1 MHIHLVYFRLEVN
14 VRARIRAR
22 VRTGF
27 RVKDARAPTFQHAG
41 FDLTI
46 LEPTCYHVVSLGCIR
61 MHSAFINRR
70 SVWVR
75 VCVWD

>member
-46 LEPTCYHVVSLGCIR
+46 LEPSRYLGFSLGCIR
-61 MHSAFINRR
+61 MHGGFEQDKCLGQGLR
-70 SVWVR
+70 
-75 VCVWD
+75 